1 MKKTVLFFL
10 LIMLI
15 GLFQV
20 IHAQNNDRKD
30 YFRSPVN
37 FPITLAGSFGEIR
50 RNHFHSGIDIR
61 TGGAEGKPVY
71 AIADGYVSR
80 VNISGAGFGK
90 ALYISHPNG
99 YTSLYAHLQ
108 RYAGPIAA
116 WVKSYQYSKESFTM
130 DVEVQ
135 PGILKVKKGDL
146 IAYSGNSGASG
157 GPHVH
162 FEIRDSKTQEIV
174 DPLDFGFVIPD
185 NSKPGIT
192 FLSIYPQDNNALIN
206 FSNHPVTLPVTGNAG
221 FYSIKQHDTVK
232 VTGNV
237 IFGIATSDV
246 SEGGFKTGV
255 NVIQLSVDGVTVF
268 SQDINRFAF
277 SETRYVNS
285 IIDYPAFVQ
294 NNRKIQRS
302 YIAPNNKLGVY
313 NEVKNR
319 GIVHFSDSKAHKI
332 KYIVKDAFG
341 HSSELVFWVK
351 SHPPPN
357 AGARPG
363 NVGDAGKGAGQNL
376 FTYKNDNQFVRGNL
390 KFEVPKEA
398 VYEDYSFIYEESV
411 SVRGSYS
418 TVHHL
423 HNKLTPLHT
432 WCNLSIKSENIPPK
446 LTSKALIVLVGAG
459 DKFSATG
466 GKWENGWVT
475 TRIREF
481 GNYTI
486 TIDTE
491 PPVIKPGNIFKNKN
505 IRKQSSIR
513 MIISDNLAGI
523 DSYRGT
529 LNGKWILMEY
539 DAKSR
544 SLVYAFDDH
553 IKTGKNQFVLTVTD
567 AVGNSS
573 RYEATLI
580 R

>member
-1 MKKTVLFFL
+1 MKKILLFFL
-10 LIMLI
+10 LILPTVP
-15 GLFQV
+15 FQ
-20 IHAQNNDRKD
+20 IIRAQKNDSKD

-37 FPITLAGSFGEIR
+37 FPITMAGSFGEIR

-80 VNISGAGFGK
+80 VNISGTGFGK
-90 ALYISHPNG
+90 ALYVSHPNG

-116 WVKSYQYSKESFTM
+116 WIKSRQYSNESFTM
-130 DVEVQ
+130 DAEVP
-135 PGILKVKKGDL
+135 PGELKIKKGDL

-174 DPLDFGFVIPD
+174 DPLDFGFVKPD
-185 NSKPGIT
+185 NSLPGIT
-192 FLSIYPQDNNALIN
+192 SVSIYPQDNCALIN
-206 FSNHPVTLPVTGNAG
+206 FSDHQVTLPVVGNAG
-221 FYSIKQHDTVK
+221 IYSINQHDTVK
-232 VTGNV
+232 VTGNI
-237 IFGIATSDV
+237 IFGIATSDAAD
-246 SEGGFKTGV
+246 GGLKTGV
-255 NVIQLSVDGVTVF
+255 NVIQLSVDGITVF

-277 SETRYVNS
+277 AETRYVNS
-285 IIDYPAFVQ
+285 ILDYPAFVL
-294 NNRKIQRS
+294 NKRKIQRS

-313 NEVKNR
+313 ADVKNR
-319 GIVHFSDSKAHKI
+319 GIVNFSDSKPHKI
-332 KYIVKDAFG
+332 KYVVKDAFG
-341 HSSELVFWVK
+341 HSSELIFWVK

-357 AGARPG
+357 IGARPG
-363 NVGDAGKGAGQNL
+363 NGGDAVNGSDQK
-376 FTYKNDNQFVRGNL
+376 FTYKNDNQFIRDNL

-398 VYEDYSFIYEESV
+398 VYEDFPFIYQESA
-411 SVRGSYS
+411 SVRGSFS
-418 TVHHL
+418 PVHRL

-432 WCNLSIKSENIPPK
+432 WCNLSIRCNDLPPK
-446 LTSKALIVLVGAG
+446 LTSKALIVSVVAG
-459 DKFSATG
+459 DKFSTVG

-475 TRIREF
+475 TRIRDF
-481 GNYTI
+481 GNYTVAV
-486 TIDTE
+486 DTE
-491 PPVIKPGNIFKNKN
+491 PPVIKPVNIFKNKN

-513 MIISDNLAGI
+513 MLISDNLAGI

-539 DAKSR
+539 DAKTR

-567 AVGNSS
+567 AVGNTS
-573 RYEATLI
+573 RYEAALI

>member
-1 MKKTVLFFL
+1 MKKILLFFL
-10 LIMLI
+10 LIL
-15 GLFQV
+15 LTVPFQ
-20 IHAQNNDRKD
+20 IICAQKNESKD

-37 FPITLAGSFGEIR
+37 FPITMAGSFGEIR

-80 VNISGAGFGK
+80 VNISGTGFGK
-90 ALYISHPNG
+90 ALYVSHPNG

-116 WVKSYQYSKESFTM
+116 WVKSRQYSKESFTM
-130 DVEVQ
+130 DAEVP
-135 PGILKVKKGDL
+135 PGELKVKKGDL

-174 DPLDFGFVIPD
+174 DPLDFGFVKPD
-185 NSKPGIT
+185 NSLPGIT
-192 FLSIYPQDNNALIN
+192 SVSIYPQDNRALIN
-206 FSNHPVTLPVTGNAG
+206 FSDHQVTLPVAGNAG
-221 FYSIKQHDTVK
+221 IYSIKRQDTVK

-237 IFGIATSDV
+237 IFGIATSDAAD
-246 SEGGFKTGV
+246 GGLKTGV
-255 NVIQLSVDGVTVF
+255 NVIQLSVDGITVF

-277 SETRYVNS
+277 AETRYVNS
-285 IIDYPAFVQ
+285 ILDYPAFVL
-294 NNRKIQRS
+294 NKRKIQRS

-313 NEVKNR
+313 SDVKNR
-319 GIVHFSDSKAHKI
+319 GIVNFSDSKPHKI
-332 KYIVKDAFG
+332 KYVVKDAFG
-341 HSSELVFWVK
+341 HSSQLIFWVK

-357 AGARPG
+357 TGARPG
-363 NVGDAGKGAGQNL
+363 NGSEAVYGSDQK
-376 FTYKNDNQFVRGNL
+376 FTYKNDNQFIRDNL

-398 VYEDYSFIYEESV
+398 VYEDFPFIYQESA

-418 TVHHL
+418 PVHHL
-423 HNKLTPLHT
+423 HNKLTPLNT
-432 WCNLSIKSENIPPK
+432 WCNLTIRCVNLPPK
-446 LTSKALIVLVGAG
+446 LTSKALIVSVLAG
-459 DKFSATG
+459 DKFSTVG

-475 TRIREF
+475 TRIRDF
-481 GNYTI
+481 GNYTV
-486 TIDTE
+486 TVDTE
-491 PPVIKPGNIFKNKN
+491 PPVIKPVNIFKNKN

-529 LNGKWILMEY
+529 LNSKWILMEY
-539 DAKSR
+539 DAKTR

-567 AVGNSS
+567 AVGNTA
-573 RYEATLI
+573 RYEAALI